1 MRLCVY
7 FHHLKAFLSNIP
19 KYLLVGVDDR
29 SLQVA
34 ITHRYLRY
42 RTYHY
47 LYHLRSVMVP
57 PAGNSLLT
65 LSLLYRPN
73 SPLPRVHV
81 LGPVREETHRKTV
94 IVPPVGLPLPGF
106 ISPDTMR
113 LFESKPKLSC
123 NPPGSSAGCPNFT
136 TSIAPICRVCHE
148 GDHMECLMSLCK
160 CSGNIG
166 LLHVSCLEHWLNTQN
181 VDDCEVCNHRFP
193 TVAQAT
199 GILSSSPRLC
209 MLPLYGL
216 CLETCCASLS

>member
-1 MRLCVY
+1 
-7 FHHLKAFLSNIP
+7 
-19 KYLLVGVDDR
+19 
-29 SLQVA
+29 
-34 ITHRYLRY
+34 
-42 RTYHY
+42 
-47 LYHLRSVMVP
+47 MVP

-199 GILSSSPRLC
+199 GIHQFFS
-209 MLPLYGL
+209 
-216 CLETCCASLS
+216 